1 MFLIDT
7 KYVLPSSYLVYGEDN
22 IVKMYEQCGDKNIK
36 TYVNK
41 NDLKTN
47 IKYLKMKSGECL
59 LFGKNLYHMS
69 DYSKSKYRYSLNF
82 RVIIKDS
89 DGGIPINDNNK
100 CIYNSNF
107 INKIKNKKIKY
118 IDGKIYPNM
127 FDLLYLV

>member
-69 DYSKSKYRYSLNF
+69 DYSKSKYRYSD
-82 RVIIKDS
+82 K
-89 DGGIPINDNNK
+89 
-100 CIYNSNF
+100 
-107 INKIKNKKIKY
+107 
-118 IDGKIYPNM
+118 
-127 FDLLYLV
+127 